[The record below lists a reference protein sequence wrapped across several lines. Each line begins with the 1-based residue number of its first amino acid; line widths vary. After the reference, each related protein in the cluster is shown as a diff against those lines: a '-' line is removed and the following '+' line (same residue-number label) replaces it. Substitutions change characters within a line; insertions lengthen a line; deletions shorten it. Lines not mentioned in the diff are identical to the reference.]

1 MSQPKLKEIGGAAS
15 LPELKQQLV
24 DCIRMLERS
33 DIIDYNGHCSIRLE
47 DDRVL
52 INIGSCQRS
61 SLTVEDICVIDLE
74 ANQLEGKGNA
84 PLERHLHCGIYRVRP
99 DVRAIV
105 HAHPKWSTFLTMVGE
120 NYKPVYAQGS
130 LVYPVPLLDSPNSIN
145 NRPMADRLAATL
157 GDRPAA
163 LMKSHGAV
171 TVGKDIVEAF
181 VLANYMEE
189 NSYRQYMALQ
199 IGRPYAF
206 SEEEIALCREKLWNA
221 NLFKRTWDHFRAKL
235 G

>member
-1 MSQPKLKEIGGAAS
+1 MSQPKLKEVGGTTS

-33 DIIDYNGHCSIRLE
+33 DIIDYNGHCSIRL
-47 DDRVL
+47 DDGRIL

-61 SLTVEDICVIDLE
+61 SLTVDDLCLIDLE

-99 DVRAIV
+99 EVRAIV

-120 NYKPVYAQGS
+120 SYKPVYAQGS

-171 TVGKDIVEAF
+171 TVGRDIVEAF

-199 IGRPYAF
+199 IGKPYAF

>member
-1 MSQPKLKEIGGAAS
+1 MAEGRHHPQPAS
-15 LPELKQQLV
+15 LLDRGKGKPGSWATTPAKRRRILDAALGCFDEKG
-24 DCIRMLERS
+24 MAATT
-33 DIIDYNGHCSIRLE
+33 ID
-47 DDRVL
+47 
-52 INIGSCQRS
+52 
-61 SLTVEDICVIDLE
+61 DICAIDLE
-74 ANQLEGKGNA
+74 ANQLEGRGNA

-120 NYKPVYAQGS
+120 SYKPVYAQGA
-130 LVYPVPLLDSPNSIN
+130 LVHPVPLLDSPNSIN
-145 NRPMADRLAATL
+145 NRAMADRLAATL

-199 IGRPYAF
+199 IGKPYVF
-206 SEEEIALCREKLWNA
+206 SDEEIALCREKLWNA
-221 NLFKRTWDHFRAKL
+221 GLFKRTWDHFRAKL